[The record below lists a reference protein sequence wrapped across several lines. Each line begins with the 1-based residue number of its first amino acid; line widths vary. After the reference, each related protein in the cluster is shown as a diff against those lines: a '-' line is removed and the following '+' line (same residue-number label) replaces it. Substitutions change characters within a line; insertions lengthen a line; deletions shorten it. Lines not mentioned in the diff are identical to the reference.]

1 MDHHEIS
8 YLVGRATTE
17 FQSAQRAASIV
28 AARPHYSM
36 AVEYLERAEALK
48 RRLRSGAAV
57 QQRQA

>member
-28 AARPHYSM
+28 VARPHYSM
-36 AVEYLERAEALK
+36 EYLERAEALK

-57 QQRQA
+57 QQRQARF